1 MEIVELKTL
10 EGKYLS
16 SVESNIMNPVTQ
28 WLNPKL
34 IYVDEKKMECEFVV
48 RPEMADPLGIL
59 HGSIRAAMLCDVL
72 GILANHPGDKV
83 SAITTGMN
91 IDFIGKAYV
100 GEKVRVIAEV
110 VKKGG
115 SLIYMSGKM
124 LNEKEQIVA
133 RGSTRLF
140 VLREEV
146 ESHTTIR

>member
-1 MEIVELKTL
+1 MRKEKMDIRELKTF

-16 SVESNIMNPVTQ
+16 SVGGQIINPVTA

-34 IYVDEKKMECEFVV
+34 IFADDKRMECEFEV

-59 HGSIRAAMLCDVL
+59 HGSIRAAMLCDTL

-100 GEKVRVIAEV
+100 GEKVTVIAEIV
-110 VKKGG
+110 NKGG
-115 SLIYMSGKM
+115 SLVYMSGKI
-124 LNEKEQIVA
+124 LNEKKQIIA
-133 RGSTRLF
+133 KGSTRLF
-140 VLREEV
+140 ILNNN
-146 ESHTTIR
+146 

>member
-1 MEIVELKTL
+1 MEIIELKAL

-16 SVESNIMNPVTQ
+16 SVESNIMNPVTE

-34 IYVDEKKMECEFVV
+34 IFVAENRMECEFVV

-72 GILANHPGDKV
+72 GILANHPGDGV

-91 IDFIGKAYV
+91 IDFIGKAYI

-110 VKKGG
+110 TNKGS
-115 SLIYMSGKM
+115 SLVYMSGKI

-133 RGSTRLF
+133 KGSTRLF
-140 VLREEV
+140 VLKKEREKA
-146 ESHTTIR
+146 

>member
-1 MEIVELKTL
+1 MHELKKL

-16 SVESNIMNPVTQ
+16 SVESNIMNPVTK

-34 IYVDEKKMECEFVV
+34 ISVDEKIMECEFEV

-72 GILANHPGDKV
+72 GILANHPGREV

-110 VKKGG
+110 INKGR
-115 SLIYMSGKM
+115 SLVYMSGKI
-124 LNEKEQIVA
+124 LNEKKQIVA
-133 RGSTRLF
+133 RGTTRLF
-140 VLREEV
+140 VLEKD
-146 ESHTTIR
+146 

>member
-1 MEIVELKTL
+1 MEIIELKAL

-34 IYVDEKKMECEFVV
+34 IFVDENMMECEFEV

-72 GILANHPGDKV
+72 GILANHPGDEV
-83 SAITTGMN
+83 SAITTGMD

-100 GEKVRVIAEV
+100 GEKISVIAEITH
-110 VKKGG
+110 KGR
-115 SLIYMSGKM
+115 SLVYMSGKI
-124 LNEKEQIVA
+124 LNEKKQIVA
-133 RGSTRLF
+133 KGSTRLF
-140 VLREEV
+140 ILRNE
-146 ESHTTIR
+146 

>member
-1 MEIVELKTL
+1 MDISELKTF

-16 SVESNIMNPVTQ
+16 SIGGRIINPVTA

-34 IYVDEKKMECEFVV
+34 IFIDDKRMECEFEV

-59 HGSIRAAMLCDVL
+59 HGSIRAAMLCDTL

-100 GEKVRVIAEV
+100 GEKVTVIAETV
-110 VKKGG
+110 NKGG
-115 SLIYMSGKM
+115 SLVYMSGKI
-124 LNEKEQIVA
+124 LNENKQIIA
-133 RGSTRLF
+133 QGSTRLF
-140 VLREEV
+140 VLNNN
-146 ESHTTIR
+146 

>member
-1 MEIVELKTL
+1 MEIIELKAF

-16 SVESNIMNPVTQ
+16 SAESNIMNPVTK

-34 IYVDEKKMECEFVV
+34 IFIDENIMECEFAV

-100 GEKVRVIAEV
+100 GEKVRVIAKIV
-110 VKKGG
+110 NKGS
-115 SLIYMSGKM
+115 SLVYMSGKI
-124 LNEKEQIVA
+124 LNEKKQIVA
-133 RGSTRLF
+133 KGSTRLF
-140 VLREEV
+140 VLNNR
-146 ESHTTIR
+146 

>member
-1 MEIVELKTL
+1 MEILELKAL
-10 EGKYLS
+10 EGNYLS
-16 SVESNIMNPVTQ
+16 SVESNIMNPVTE

-34 IYVDEKKMECEFVV
+34 ISVDENRMECEFVV

-72 GILANHPGDKV
+72 GILANHPGDNV

-100 GEKVRVIAEV
+100 GEKVRVIAEIV
-110 VKKGG
+110 NKGS
-115 SLIYMSGKM
+115 SLVYMAGKI

-133 RGSTRLF
+133 KGSTRLF
-140 VLREEV
+140 VL
-146 ESHTTIR
+146 SKQ